1 MNAPYWIKHSN
12 LFSPETYECS
22 NCKAVKKQPTRFCP
36 DCGRQMK
43 GVKDSPDWVDELEA
57 FDAFLD

>member
-12 LFSPETYECS
+12 LFSPDTYECS
-22 NCKAVKKQPTRFCP
+22 CCKAVKTKPTRFCP